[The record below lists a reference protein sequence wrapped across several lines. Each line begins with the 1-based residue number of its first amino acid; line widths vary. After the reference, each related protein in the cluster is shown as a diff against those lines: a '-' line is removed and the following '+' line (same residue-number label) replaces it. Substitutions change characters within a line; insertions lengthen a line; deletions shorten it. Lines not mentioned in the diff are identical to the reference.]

1 LRGRNRVSVAR
12 AFLVL
17 LILAVVKMRD
27 FVRRS
32 KQLTEMKLLL
42 RLSSKVTV
50 AVRSDSLY
58 SMNE

>member
-1 LRGRNRVSVAR
+1 MRGRNRVSVAR